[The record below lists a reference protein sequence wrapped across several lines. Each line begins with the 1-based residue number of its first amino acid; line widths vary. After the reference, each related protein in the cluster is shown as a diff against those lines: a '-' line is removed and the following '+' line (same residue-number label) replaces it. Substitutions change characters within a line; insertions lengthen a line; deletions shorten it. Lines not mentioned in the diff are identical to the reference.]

1 MEALI
6 EDHDNDTFD
15 FYIKDYAEDYYNY
28 QSLTEHTNYT
38 TTHNDQRQP
47 TDTNLPSNGS
57 TVEHGWLNYTHVPH
71 YTSHSPRLQCTLNV
85 PVTFLRK
92 FILQTRLFNTDNTSF

>member
-28 QSLTEHTNYT
+28 QSLT
-38 TTHNDQRQP
+38 
-47 TDTNLPSNGS
+47 
-57 TVEHGWLNYTHVPH
+57 
-71 YTSHSPRLQCTLNV
+71 
-85 PVTFLRK
+85 
-92 FILQTRLFNTDNTSF
+92 